1 MADETVAWEPG
12 STDPKIAF
20 AEFKLH
26 LREITPRIY
35 VVPAVV
41 ALNVLVFAVMVATG
55 VSASAPTIP
64 QLLRWGADYGQLTL
78 GGQPWRLVTN
88 VFVHLGVVHIL
99 ANMAALLSSGAVVE
113 RLFGPLAFAALYLA
127 AGTAGSLAST
137 LIHPLVVSAG
147 ASGAIFG
154 VYGAL
159 GALVLLQRGAIPS
172 VVLSKLGG
180 VAGSFIVYNILFGA
194 AHAGIDN
201 IAHLG
206 GLVGGAAAGAL
217 LTRPLI
223 PGRPETT
230 RRPAL
235 VAAGA
240 LTLGLTAALL
250 LPRPLS
256 YESIVRDFAR
266 GEEAALTPYNVA
278 VEQLGRH
285 DIGMEDVANQIERG
299 ILPGWRKTRAALER
313 QTGQF
318 LARSRD
324 VSPKLRLAL
333 ELLDETAVAREE
345 GWTQMVVALRVGDRD
360 RLAAA
365 STAAK
370 EKVER
375 VYQELDA
382 LKGD

>member
-1 MADETVAWEPG
+1 MADETVAWVPG

-26 LREITPRIY
+26 LREITPRLY

-41 ALNVLVFAVMVATG
+41 ALNVLVLAIMVATG
-55 VSASAPTIP
+55 VSVSNPTVP
-64 QLLRWGADYGQLTL
+64 QLLRWGADYGPLTL
-78 GGQPWRLVTN
+78 GGQPWRLGTN
-88 VFVHLGVVHIL
+88 VFVHLGVIHLL

-127 AGTAGSLAST
+127 AGITGSLAST
-137 LIHPLVVSAG
+137 VIHPLVVSAG

-206 GLVGGAAAGAL
+206 GLIGGAAAGAL
-217 LTRPLI
+217 LIRPLI
-223 PGRPETT
+223 PGRSEAAG
-230 RRPAL
+230 RPAL
-235 VAAGA
+235 VAAGSLA
-240 LTLGLTAALL
+240 LGLGAALV

-256 YESIVRDFAR
+256 YESIVRDFEK
-266 GEEAALTPYNVA
+266 GEEAALAPYNVA
-278 VEQLGRH
+278 VGQLGRH
-285 DIGMEDVANQIERG
+285 EIGMEDVANQIELG

-318 LARSRD
+318 LARPKD
-324 VSPKLRLAL
+324 APPKLQLAL
-333 ELLDETAVAREE
+333 ELLDQTAVAREE
-345 GWTQMVVALRVGDRD
+345 GWTQMVVALRAGDKD

-365 STAAK
+365 SNGAK

-375 VYQELDA
+375 VYQELEA
-382 LKGD
+382 LQGD

>member
-1 MADETVAWEPG
+1 MADETVAWAPG

-26 LREITPRIY
+26 LREITPRVY
-35 VVPAVV
+35 VVPTVV

-55 VSASAPTIP
+55 VNALNPTVE
-64 QLLRWGADYGQLTL
+64 QLLRWGADYGPLTL

-88 VFVHLGVVHIL
+88 TFVHLGLVHIL
-99 ANMAALLSSGAVVE
+99 ANMAALLSAGAIVE

-127 AGTAGSLAST
+127 AGIAASLAST

-159 GALVLLQRGAIPS
+159 GALVLLQRGAIPG

-180 VAGSFIVYNILFGA
+180 VAGSFIVYNIVFGA

-206 GLVGGAAAGAL
+206 GLVGGAVAGAL
-217 LTRPLI
+217 LVRPLI
-223 PGRPETT
+223 PGRPETM
-230 RRPAL
+230 RRPACLAAASLAVGLGVAL
-235 VAAGA
+235 V
-240 LTLGLTAALL
+240 

-256 YESIVRDFAR
+256 YESIVQDFVT
-266 GEEAALTPYNVA
+266 GEQAAIGPFNVA
-278 VEQLGRH
+278 IGQLGRH
-285 DIGMEDVANQIERG
+285 EIGMEEVANQMEHG
-299 ILPGWRKTRAALER
+299 ILPAWRKTRASLER

-318 LARSRD
+318 LARRRNA
-324 VSPKLRLAL
+324 SPKNQLAL
-333 ELLDETAVAREE
+333 ELLEQAAVAREE
-345 GWTQMVVALRVGDRD
+345 GWTQMVMALRAGDKDRVG
-360 RLAAA
+360 AA
-365 STAAK
+365 SNDAE
-370 EKVER
+370 EKVKR
-375 VYQELDA
+375 AYQELKA
-382 LKGD
+382 LTDK